1 MTKAISMD
9 VLLSPPWWI
18 ALAYRPFL
26 FLNWSS
32 TAEEF
37 SLEPRLL
44 R

>member
-9 VLLSPPWWI
+9 VLLSPWVDC
-18 ALAYRPFL
+18 LAYRPFL

-37 SLEPRLL
+37 NLEPRL
-44 R
+44 